1 MGRHVDCRL
10 GSVVIFDSHRFR
22 RVSQYQ
28 SAPTRVSAVDA
39 WFSFHRLYADFVLS
53 SFDDAAEIRKRTKYT
68 NIAESHIFQP
78 IAFETTGAAGP
89 STRAFFKQLC
99 SYLIYQVYGRL
110 AITGKPPG

>member
-1 MGRHVDCRL
+1 M
-10 GSVVIFDSHRFR
+10 
-22 RVSQYQ
+22 
-28 SAPTRVSAVDA
+28 RVSAVGV

-89 STRAFFKQLC
+89 STRVFLKQLC
-99 SYLIYQVYGRL
+99 SYLIRETGDNREASWLKQRL
-110 AITGKPPG
+110 AIAIARGNAASARGGVPS